1 MLELQ
6 AAPYTQNRELS
17 WLRFNER
24 VLQEAVD
31 KTVPLL
37 ERLKFVA
44 IFTTNLDEFF
54 MIRVGSLHD
63 LTILKRQAIDNKTG
77 MTAQEQL
84 DAIFEAVKPLIA
96 EKDEIWLSLHKQL
109 RKQGIFELTFDELDK
124 NEQKYL
130 KHLFHAEIDPVLSPQ
145 IVDSHHPFPHLVN
158 KVLHVG
164 ARLKFNGSE
173 VLGIIPLPASLP
185 EIIFLPGPG
194 LRYIRTDL
202 LLLNFTDK
210 IFQNYIVEEK
220 MIFCVTRNADIN
232 PNDEAF
238 ELDEDFRNK
247 MKKLLK
253 ERKKLAPVRLEVN
266 GGISDQFL
274 HQLCG
279 RLQLSCEQVYFTLSP
294 INMGYV
300 YSLSDK
306 IPPADLEKLVYTA
319 FSPQFPAELSRRE
332 SVMRQVSKRDV
343 LLSFPY
349 ESMDPFLQL
358 LKEAST
364 DSSVISIK
372 ITIYRLAS
380 RAKLVDYLCAAA
392 ENGKDVTVMIEL
404 RARFDEQNNID
415 WSQRLEE
422 AGCRI
427 LYGFDF
433 YKVHSKVC
441 LITRKEHNG
450 VSYITQVGTGNYNE
464 KTAAQY
470 TDLSYIT
477 SNPGIGRDANEFFKN
492 LAIGN
497 LTATYR
503 HLLVSPHSMKIR
515 LIDLI
520 DREIEKGTN
529 GYIFIKVNS
538 VTDLEL
544 IDKLREA
551 SCAGVHIEMIV
562 RGICCLLPQ
571 VENETENIRITS
583 IVGRYLEHPRIYIF
597 GRDADEELYI
607 SSADF
612 MTRNMDRR
620 VEVACPVYS
629 AAARKKIHRL
639 IQLELEDN
647 TKARQMRSDGSYR
660 TVTYGKTPIDAQQ
673 ILMDDALES
682 ALSTTSVK
690 SRLFSRLKRLL
701 KKN

>member
-238 ELDEDFRNK
+238 ELDVDFRNK

-306 IPPADLEKLVYTA
+306 IPPADLEKLV
-319 FSPQFPAELSRRE
+319 
-332 SVMRQVSKRDV
+332 
-343 LLSFPY
+343 
-349 ESMDPFLQL
+349 
-358 LKEAST
+358 
-364 DSSVISIK
+364 
-372 ITIYRLAS
+372 
-380 RAKLVDYLCAAA
+380 
-392 ENGKDVTVMIEL
+392 
-404 RARFDEQNNID
+404 
-415 WSQRLEE
+415 
-422 AGCRI
+422 
-427 LYGFDF
+427 
-433 YKVHSKVC
+433 
-441 LITRKEHNG
+441 
-450 VSYITQVGTGNYNE
+450 
-464 KTAAQY
+464 
-470 TDLSYIT
+470 
-477 SNPGIGRDANEFFKN
+477 
-492 LAIGN
+492 
-497 LTATYR
+497 
-503 HLLVSPHSMKIR
+503 
-515 LIDLI
+515 
-520 DREIEKGTN
+520 
-529 GYIFIKVNS
+529 
-538 VTDLEL
+538 
-544 IDKLREA
+544 
-551 SCAGVHIEMIV
+551 
-562 RGICCLLPQ
+562 
-571 VENETENIRITS
+571 
-583 IVGRYLEHPRIYIF
+583 
-597 GRDADEELYI
+597 
-607 SSADF
+607 
-612 MTRNMDRR
+612 
-620 VEVACPVYS
+620 
-629 AAARKKIHRL
+629 
-639 IQLELEDN
+639 
-647 TKARQMRSDGSYR
+647 
-660 TVTYGKTPIDAQQ
+660 
-673 ILMDDALES
+673 
-682 ALSTTSVK
+682 
-690 SRLFSRLKRLL
+690 
-701 KKN
+701 